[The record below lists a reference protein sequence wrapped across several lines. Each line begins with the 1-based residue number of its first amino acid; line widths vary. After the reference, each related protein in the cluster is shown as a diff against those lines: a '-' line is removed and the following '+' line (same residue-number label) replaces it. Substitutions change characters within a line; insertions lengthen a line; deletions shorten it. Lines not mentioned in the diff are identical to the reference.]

1 MSLENDPE
9 KTDFLREIAA
19 EIRTDNAANSEQIA
33 AIIHRVSDMYDEN
46 EEASSQDI
54 YLNMRYIL
62 GIKEQGGIQR

>member
-1 MSLENDPE
+1 MSLENDQE